1 MKTLTKLKLI
11 ELLKTKQAVAFL
23 QDGETLDIVGAE
35 ALNWFDEKQ
44 GSEIASYTLVT
55 EEYVFIAVDPE
66 DYNEEKLWRVGG
78 AQ

>member
-23 QDGETLDIVGAE
+23 SDGEMLDIVGTE

-44 GSEIASYTLVT
+44 GSGVASYALVN
-55 EEYVFIAVDPE
+55 EEFVFIAVDPE
-66 DYNEEKLWRVGG
+66 DYNEEKLWKVGG
-78 AQ
+78 TQ

>member
-23 QDGETLDIVGAE
+23 SDGEMLDIVGAE

-44 GSEIASYTLVT
+44 GSAAASYALVT
-55 EEYVFIAVDPE
+55 EEYVFIAADPE

-78 AQ
+78 AK